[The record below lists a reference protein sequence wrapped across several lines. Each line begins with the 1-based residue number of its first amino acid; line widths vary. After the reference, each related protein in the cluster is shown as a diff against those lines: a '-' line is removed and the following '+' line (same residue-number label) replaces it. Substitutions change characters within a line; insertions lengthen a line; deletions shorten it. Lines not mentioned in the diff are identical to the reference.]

1 VIVLRPLVQL
11 LGLLWSLVLALFALG
26 IALYC
31 LDGLIGLGS
40 VRPDR
45 LLALPS
51 VRVSV
56 GRYLAKL
63 EAPGHLAAGPLL
75 CGLAAIVVA
84 LSIMAALVLRPRQS
98 VALLDAD
105 EQTGVLGVRRRTI
118 AQLLQALATG
128 SRDVLAVKRPR
139 VLLQR
144 RGRGGRLRIAAA
156 ASNGNADSAVTNA
169 IERALEPITEPFA
182 LRARIDVRSPR
193 RSSGRI
199 HRRA

>member
-1 VIVLRPLVQL
+1 VILLRPLVQM

-31 LDGLIGLGS
+31 IDGLIGLGS
-40 VRPDR
+40 ARPDR

-56 GRYLAKL
+56 GRRLAHL

-84 LSIMAALVLRPRQS
+84 LSVMAALVLRPRQS
-98 VALLDAD
+98 FALLDAD
-105 EQTGVLGVRRRTI
+105 EQTGVLGVRRRTL
-118 AQLLQALATG
+118 AQLLQALATE
-128 SRDVLAVKRPR
+128 SPDVLAVKRPR

-144 RGRGGRLRIAAA
+144 HGRGGRLRIEAA

-169 IERALEPITEPFA
+169 IERALGPVTEPFA
-182 LRARIDVRSPR
+182 LCARIDVRRPR
-193 RSSGRI
+193 RAIGRI